1 MSRGVRLTAWLGRVF
16 IFKTHRNRLS
26 SVIEAARALGVSFE
40 YQVGHIVFQIKIDY
54 RYRGQIVRGV
64 RNHEH
69 PEPTSNRKDRPERQT
84 GDHGLLDASESLFRV
99 MHERE

>member
-1 MSRGVRLTAWLGRVF
+1 MQTR
-16 IFKTHRNRLS
+16 HNRLS
-26 SVIEAARALGVSFE
+26 SVIESARALDVSFE
-40 YQVGHIVFQIKIDY
+40 YEVGHIVFQIKIDY
-54 RYRGQIVRGV
+54 RYRGQIVHRV

-69 PEPTSNRKDRPERQT
+69 PEPTSNCKDRPERQT